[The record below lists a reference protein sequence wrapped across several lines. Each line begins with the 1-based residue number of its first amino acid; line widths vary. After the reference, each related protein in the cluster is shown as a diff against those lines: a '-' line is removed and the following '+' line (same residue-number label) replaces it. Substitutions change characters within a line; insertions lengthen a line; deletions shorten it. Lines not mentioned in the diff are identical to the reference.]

1 MWAIRAFGVAIIAVF
16 VYMLYEDVYKEPLLK
31 LSFSIYDIENDHSV
45 TELGLENKGQSPATN
60 LQVAI
65 DSNNKI
71 LYFEA
76 KSDEEISSRQI
87 DSNEDKLI
95 VTMPRLT
102 REAFLST
109 VLTNDFKA
117 SNVSYSIDITHD
129 SDSIHINQKDI
140 SVDFKAKGLNMEAMA
155 LENETFHYEYDQEKI
170 KLSEFLTKDST
181 NLTLVIALTYA
192 AIYTSLEIYT
202 KYLKKSSKKY

>member
-1 MWAIRAFGVAIIAVF
+1 MWTVRAFGVAIIAVF
-16 VYMLYEDVYKEPLLK
+16 VNMLYEDVYKEPLLK

-60 LQVAI
+60 LRVTI

-87 DSNEDKLI
+87 DSIEDRLI
-95 VTMPRLT
+95 MTMPRLT
-102 REAFLST
+102 KEAFLST
-109 VLTNDFKA
+109 ILTNDFKA
-117 SNVSYSIDITHD
+117 SDVSYSIDITHD

-140 SVDFKAKGLNMEAMA
+140 LVDFKANDLSMEAMA
-155 LENETFHYEYDQEKI
+155 LEKETFHYEYDQEKI
-170 KLSEFLTKDST
+170 KLSKFLTKDST
-181 NLTLVIALTYA
+181 SLFLIIAAAYAVIH
-192 AIYTSLEIYT
+192 ISLEAT
-202 KYLKKSSKKY
+202 MKLRKSKGQYY

>member
-1 MWAIRAFGVAIIAVF
+1 
-16 VYMLYEDVYKEPLLK
+16 MLYEDVYKEPLLK
-31 LSFSIYDIENDHSV
+31 LSFSIYDIENNHSV
-45 TELGLENKGQSPATN
+45 TELDLENKGQSPATN

-117 SNVSYSIDITHD
+117 SNVSYSIDIAHD